1 MESNLGPL
9 TFSKILKDANR
20 KKFHKKRKKKK
31 QEKSETNQKG
41 CC

>member
-20 KKFHKKRKKKK
+20 NKFQKKRRKKKTGK
-31 QEKSETNQKG
+31 I
-41 CC
+41 

>member
-20 KKFHKKRKKKK
+20 NKFQKKRRKKK

-41 CC
+41 GC